1 MRIASRFARLSFS
14 SQAFKQKILTF
25 AKCYIFID
33 FYQIYKKRTKF
44 MNDSEQLIELFGS
57 NIRIKFRNDR

>member
-33 FYQIYKKRTKF
+33 FYQIYKKITKF
-44 MNDSEQLIELFGS
+44 MNDSRTA
-57 NIRIKFRNDR
+57 N